1 MSAKVDQLKLQ
12 ARWQVWSVTGPE
24 PDYSFFWALF
34 SLAKEP
40 SLVHLSV
47 RPNIMVNRLKKK
59 KLWNASTQQTSVLQ
73 QRIQCITRR
82 HSGLT
87 AELFHCAVIPYS
99 MSPPKD
105 LQSVWIY
112 DFSFVLLL
120 SELHETA
127 STWNTVLRE
136 T

>member
-59 KLWNASTQQTSVLQ
+59 KTLE
-73 QRIQCITRR
+73 CIN
-82 HSGLT
+82 SANL
-87 AELFHCAVIPYS
+87 C
-99 MSPPKD
+99 SPAKD
-105 LQSVWIY
+105 PVYYQ
-112 DFSFVLLL
+112 
-120 SELHETA
+120 ET
-127 STWNTVLRE
+127 LRADS
-136 T
+136 